1 MAWRSCSKWRTWPF
15 LYFNLLLA
23 VFELEDGIIV
33 QDDFFAVGLSRN
45 MKRVDNWFHDIRSSI
60 FLAWAS
66 NLIFLHPLLDQLCK
80 IDRLLLD
87 LSVNGSTPFFLSLSD
102 DSLKNKKSTEYKIFW
117 RSDSII
123 DKFQWL
129 TFDPCV
135 AAAPTSSVFSRN
147 SNEFSVRLS
156 TWMLAS
162 IGVAIIASDGTDG
175 GSS

>member
-1 MAWRSCSKWRTWPF
+1 MAWRSCSKCRAWAF

-23 VFELEDGIIV
+23 VFELENGIIV
-33 QDDFFAVGLSRN
+33 QYDFFAVGLSRN

-60 FLAWAS
+60 FLAWTS
-66 NLIFLHPLLDQLCK
+66 NLIVLHPLLDQLCK
-80 IDRLLLD
+80 IDRLLLY
-87 LSVNGSTPFFLSLSD
+87 LSVNGSTSFFLSLSD
-102 DSLKNKKSTEYKIFW
+102 GRLKIKSTKYKIFW

-123 DKFQWL
+123 DKLQWL

-162 IGVAIIASDGTDG
+162 IGVAIISSDGTDG